1 MCEEL
6 CIQNGR
12 VRKTPRPYS
21 LMSRPQQPISD
32 SKRVCSSPRPISP
45 PTETQEYS
53 PEYSVRDIT
62 VRDTLSAILC
72 PRLHQ
77 IIMADA
83 AEALLAAGEAG
94 PLEYLWRAVKVLF
107 ALSPMIIIG
116 WLFVGA
122 YDDDAAERKKRD
134 AEFDFNLE
142 GAGE

>member
-1 MCEEL
+1 
-6 CIQNGR
+6 
-12 VRKTPRPYS
+12 
-21 LMSRPQQPISD
+21 
-32 SKRVCSSPRPISP
+32 
-45 PTETQEYS
+45 
-53 PEYSVRDIT
+53 
-62 VRDTLSAILC
+62 
-72 PRLHQ
+72 
-77 IIMADA
+77 MADA